1 MKSYHT
7 CEEELPVAFG
17 RRQEVIDDSTSE
29 EKLVVALRAG
39 DPDAFTALFNEY
51 GVRLYNLAARITH
64 DREEA
69 KDVTQEVFLK
79 AFRDIP
85 RQGDDFRLK
94 PWLYR
99 VTTYTCFDALRR
111 RKRRAEVGEPDV
123 ERTASSV
130 DGFEQSQTG
139 ALVEETLRRMR
150 VRYRTALILRDL
162 HGLPQAEIGEAMG
175 ISEGAACT
183 LLFRA
188 REAFQKVFGEL
199 SGATPAA
206 AGCATARLAALAF
219 VGGTMAQAER
229 AQLDQHARQCPECRK
244 MLPAQPGAV
253 AGLGLFL
260 ATLPIPHGLGLGL
273 PFAVGS
279 AAASGV
285 AGGGAAAAAA
295 SGGGAAAHA
304 IAAVGAKVAV
314 IAIAAS
320 TVVGGGLAAHSIYVA
335 KHANTV
341 RVAHV
346 ATPLSATD
354 ADTTALLSQ
363 NRSAPTAVVVPK
375 TSSNHNQSGSGGTQ
389 SATTHGGG
397 AGDGTDASTTDP
409 ADTGSSDSDTTTPS
423 DSSPG
428 DGGTTSPSYE
438 PNPSDSPTP
447 TDTGSPSPS
456 GGDSSGSR
464 QGGSGD

>member
-1 MKSYHT
+1 
-7 CEEELPVAFG
+7 
-17 RRQEVIDDSTSE
+17 
-29 EKLVVALRAG
+29 
-39 DPDAFTALFNEY
+39 
-51 GVRLYNLAARITH
+51 LYNLAARITH

-335 KHANTV
+335 KNADAL

-346 ATPLSATD
+346 AKPVAATHTDTPAPLSLSRPVPAPTVAHEPSAGQSQTGGSSSGD
-354 ADTTALLSQ
+354 TSQGADSGNHSTATTAT
-363 NRSAPTAVVVPK
+363 NDSAD
-375 TSSNHNQSGSGGTQ
+375 NGSGG
-389 SATTHGGG
+389 SDA
-397 AGDGTDASTTDP
+397 ASGDN
-409 ADTGSSDSDTTTPS
+409 GS
-423 DSSPG
+423 G
-428 DGGTTSPSYE
+428 DGGTTTTPDNQ
-438 PNPSDSPTP
+438 NPSDSPTP
-447 TDTGSPSPS
+447 TDTSSPSPS
-456 GGDSSGSR
+456 GGDSSGSS
-464 QGGSGD
+464 QGGPGD